1 MNALNN
7 MIIFKG
13 DVPEAGLIIT
23 VAFGF
28 RLLTLVSGGD
38 HKTFGLKH
46 CQGSGLY
53 PKYLE

>member
-1 MNALNN
+1 
-7 MIIFKG
+7 MITFKG

-38 HKTFGLKH
+38 HKTVGLKH
-46 CQGSGLY
+46 GQESG
-53 PKYLE
+53 